1 MMTFCSFLFRN
12 LIIVALLFC
21 SGKML
26 LKKTFQEEH
35 FTRLVEDI
43 EIQKYVKL
51 KVDKIT
57 NFYKNHER

>member
-1 MMTFCSFLFRN
+1 
-12 LIIVALLFC
+12 
-21 SGKML
+21 ML

-51 KVDKIT
+51 KVDKFLS
-57 NFYKNHER
+57 FYKNHEC